1 MKPKQM
7 WIIISAVIIVVTLA
21 FWQMTPRNFDRIIGR
36 KYNFNRLAATAISS
50 TIREGKPMMESYV
63 IKEEKDSEKINEV
76 LQILRSSRYQ
86 SSFRNLLSLN
96 IQDYNSSTEETKWV
110 DLLLQEDALLVRINL
125 YHDDYAVI
133 SIGEKQGVY
142 HATDPNLVYILYDF
156 VKANGKE

>member
-21 FWQMTPRNFDRIIGR
+21 FWQMTPRNFDSIIGR
-36 KYNFNRLAATAISS
+36 KYNFKRLAATAISS
-50 TIREGKPMMESYV
+50 TIREGKP
-63 IKEEKDSEKINEV
+63 I
-76 LQILRSSRYQ
+76 
-86 SSFRNLLSLN
+86 
-96 IQDYNSSTEETKWV
+96 YNSSTEETKWV

-142 HATDPNLVYILYDF
+142 HATDPNLVYVLYDF